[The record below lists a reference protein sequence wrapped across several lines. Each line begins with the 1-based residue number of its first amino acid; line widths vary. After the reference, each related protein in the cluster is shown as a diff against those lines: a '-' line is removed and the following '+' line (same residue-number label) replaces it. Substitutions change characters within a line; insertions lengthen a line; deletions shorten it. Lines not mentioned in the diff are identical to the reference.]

1 MTWSHWQGNRG
12 RRRALGATTGSASAT
27 SPLPRQPTSIA
38 LHEGLGFTPGA
49 RIHHPARQR
58 RFPPPPRPRH
68 DDRGVRGE
76 AGRRYWRVGSR
87 ATNQRSRRCQQRSFP
102 SCVTRTLRE
111 RSRGWARPSASSPSS
126 WCQVRA
132 AVSSTLAWCSGNA
145 WLCSHRSDARA
156 RSRPPSAR
164 LRNPALS
171 LRPSAS
177 TIEDPDA
184 IYATACAAA
193 AEILDE
199 IADFEFGG
207 RIFTCRDS
215 EGHAW
220 TFGSHDPWGPSPS
233 ASCTDHRGVRHG

>member
-177 TIEDPDA
+177 TSRIPTRSTRPRAPRPPKSWTRSRTSSSAVESSPA
-184 IYATACAAA
+184 GTAR
-193 AEILDE
+193 
-199 IADFEFGG
+199 GT
-207 RIFTCRDS
+207 R
-215 EGHAW
+215 
-220 TFGSHDPWGPSPS
+220 GPSAATTPGDPPR
-233 ASCTDHRGVRHG
+233 ALAVLTTEV